1 MVPTRRSILVVI
13 ALLAAGCDDGPPAP
27 AVAPASIDP
36 DPGLIRLAGSGAMTP
51 LAAELARAWAARGEF
66 PRVVVE
72 PSVGSTG
79 GVQAAADGAVD
90 LGLVA
95 RPLRGEEQA
104 TGLTYLPVALD
115 AVVVAAHRD
124 VPVDDLS
131 SADLERLFSGERT
144 RFADGSPAVLVLR
157 DRWDSA
163 HGAFERM
170 VPRLAPLRE
179 RAYETRRF
187 DVVFHDDTMGA
198 VLSSSI
204 GAIGLFSLGAVSAWK
219 LPIKVLSVDG
229 VMPSVQRIQDGTW
242 PATRELAFVFKPE
255 RRGRVQ
261 GFLDFVTSRDTQ
273 AAMLA
278 WGYVPV
284 MEARR

>member
-1 MVPTRRSILVVI
+1 
-13 ALLAAGCDDGPPAP
+13 
-27 AVAPASIDP
+27 
-36 DPGLIRLAGSGAMTP
+36 MTP
-51 LAAELARAWAARGEF
+51 LAAELARAWTARGES
-66 PRVVVE
+66 PSVVVE

-79 GVQAAADGAVD
+79 GLRAAGDGAVD

-95 RPLRGEEQA
+95 RPLRDEDQA
-104 TGLTYLPVALD
+104 FGLAYLPVALD
-115 AVVVAAHRD
+115 AVVLAAHRD

-131 SADLERLFSGERT
+131 SSEVERIFSGERT

-157 DRWDSA
+157 DRGDSA
-163 HGAFERM
+163 HRAFERM
-170 VPRLAPLRE
+170 FPRLAPIRE
-179 RAYETRRF
+179 HAYETRRF

-242 PATRELAFVFKPE
+242 RATRELAFVFKPE
-255 RRGRVQ
+255 RRERLQ
-261 GFLDFVTSRDTQ
+261 GFLDFVTSHEAQ
-273 AAMLA
+273 AAMLS

-284 MEARR
+284 TGVRR